1 MKLSL
6 TNRFRIN
13 FLAASFGAAALVV
26 QTEILRSVMAS
37 AAGGTLAVGA
47 ALGAWLCWIGIGAMA
62 GGWISSH
69 ARSPIKTAILVS
81 VLALPAGLFGIFYL
95 AGIRQL
101 AQVPAGEL
109 IPLADLFFHSA
120 LACGPFA
127 ILVGLSFPIFA
138 RIASQGQIASSSPA
152 AVFIGGLWAAEAA
165 GSFVSGVLFT
175 FILSGRTSPVFNTSV
190 FGALPLL
197 ASLFFKAERGKSLAL
212 ASGSIFFIGFLILSS
227 LPHLENKFFS
237 LHWSGLGSP
246 GEYISSVWT
255 RYRSILFVRLS
266 DQTTVFDN
274 GTPTVSFP
282 DHYNDAA
289 NIALLLSQHPY
300 LNNIL
305 VIGISSSG
313 LAQKLLS
320 CGLNLVTSI
329 HPDRALEKEI
339 RDHLPVE
346 LRSALQEGS
355 YRYIADDAR
364 AYLGRPRPAPT
375 SAGHGPAVWDMIL
388 LNLDGPSQMNASR
401 FYTPGFFRL
410 ARRALGPA
418 GGVLALRLPVGANF
432 MLPAQVDQ
440 AAAVWSSLKK
450 SFSHLSLAVS
460 QTHCYFFA
468 SESDSLLTSN
478 SQVLMER
485 IVPYEGKVPY
495 LTRYLLPLYYD
506 PARTVPLENTLEER
520 SQQLGSHTDSTPVAW
535 FHHLR
540 LWARMARQ
548 SAGDKEGPGLLE
560 GMLEIAG
567 KSDTRRLS
575 LLPAALLSLIL
586 AALWF
591 LQISKGNPEV
601 AIARAAVVTVG
612 AAGFAAMGA
621 IICLIYLCQIVFGAL
636 FYQVAM
642 ITATFMLTLAAGAW
656 WASNRAPAAS
666 SCIKAVS
673 FLAFMLSVA
682 VSIPGAGLYLL
693 EPIQSS
699 FGVWGPFLAQGIFYL
714 IVASVG
720 LFCGA
725 LFPWAAALHS
735 WALSTIKTGR
745 TAAALD
751 CADHLGAAAGAVIIG
766 VIAVPALGIVPVCSS
781 LALAMICVALF
792 WFAVSARAGC

>member
-6 TNRFRIN
+6 TNRFRVN

-47 ALGAWLCWIGIGAMA
+47 TLGAWLCWIGIGAVA

-69 ARSPIKTAILVS
+69 ARSLVKAAILVS
-81 VLALPAGLFGIFYL
+81 VMALPAGLFGIFYL

-101 AQVPAGEL
+101 TQVPAGEL
-109 IPLADLFFHSA
+109 IPLTDLFFHSA

-127 ILVGLSFPIFA
+127 VLVGFSFPIFA
-138 RIASQGQIASSSPA
+138 GIASRGQIASSSPA

-175 FILSGRTSPVFNTSV
+175 FILSGRTNPVFNTSV
-190 FGALPLL
+190 FSVLPLL
-197 ASLFFKAERGKSLAL
+197 ASLFLKAEKRKSFAL
-212 ASGSIFFIGFLILSS
+212 ATVSIFIILSLVLS
-227 LPHLENKFFS
+227 ALPRLENKFFT
-237 LHWSGLGSP
+237 LYWSGLGSP
-246 GEYISSVWT
+246 GEYLSGIWT
-255 RYRSILFVRLS
+255 RYRSLLFVRIS

-274 GTPTVSFP
+274 GMPTVCFP
-282 DHYNDAA
+282 DHYNDAT
-289 NIALLLSQHPY
+289 NTALLLSQHPR
-300 LNNIL
+300 LHSVL
-305 VIGISSSG
+305 VIGTSSYG
-313 LAQKLLS
+313 FAQKLLA

-329 HPDRALEKEI
+329 HPDRSLEKEI
-339 RDHLPVE
+339 LSQLPSE
-346 LRSALQEGS
+346 LLSPLQGGS

-364 AYLGRPRPAPT
+364 AYLGRPRPALS
-375 SAGHGPAVWDMIL
+375 SAGHGPAGWDMIL

-468 SESDSLLTSN
+468 SDSDSLLTSN

-485 IVPYEGKVPY
+485 IIPYEGKVPY

-506 PARTVPLENTLEER
+506 PARTVPLETTLEAR
-520 SQQLGSHTDSTPVAW
+520 SQQLGPHTDSTPVAW

-548 SAGDKEGPGLLE
+548 SAGDKEGPGFLE
-560 GMLEIAG
+560 GILEIAG
-567 KSDTRRLS
+567 KSGARRLP

-591 LQISKGNPEV
+591 VQISKGNPEV
-601 AIARAAVVTVG
+601 AIAWAAVVTVG
-612 AAGFAAMGA
+612 ATGFAAMGA
-621 IICLIYLCQIVFGAL
+621 IICLIYLCQIAFGAL

-642 ITATFMLTLAAGAW
+642 ITATFMLTLAVGSW
-656 WASNRAPAAS
+656 WASHRAPAAS

-693 EPIQSS
+693 EPVQIS

-714 IVASVG
+714 IVALVG

-735 WALSTIKTGR
+735 WALGTIKTGR

-751 CADHLGAAAGAVIIG
+751 CADHLGASAGAVTIG
-766 VIAVPALGIVPVCSS
+766 VIAVPALGIAPVCSG

>member
-6 TNRFRIN
+6 TNRFRVN

-47 ALGAWLCWIGIGAMA
+47 ALGAWLFWIGTGAMA
-62 GGWISSH
+62 GGWVSSH
-69 ARSPIKTAILVS
+69 ARSPLKVAVLVS

-101 AQVPAGEL
+101 TQVPAGEL
-109 IPLADLFFHSA
+109 IPLADLCFHSA

-127 ILVGLSFPIFA
+127 ALVGLSFPIFA
-138 RIASQGQIASSSPA
+138 SLACRGQIASPSPA

-165 GSFVSGVLFT
+165 GSFLSGVIFT
-175 FILSGRTSPVFNTSV
+175 FFLSGRTSPVFNTLV
-190 FGALPLL
+190 FSALPL
-197 ASLFFKAERGKSLAL
+197 AVSLFLKARKTRSLAL
-212 ASGSIFFIGFLILSS
+212 ASGSIFLLVFLIFSFM
-227 LPHLENKFFS
+227 PHLENRFF
-237 LHWSGLGSP
+237 LLQWRGLGSP
-246 GEYISSVWT
+246 GEYLSSSWT
-255 RYRSILFVRLS
+255 RYRSIILSRLS

-274 GTPTVSFP
+274 GIPTLSFP
-282 DHYNDAA
+282 DHYTDASST
-289 NIALLLSQHPY
+289 ALLLSQHS
-300 LNNIL
+300 LLQSVL
-305 VIGISSSG
+305 VIGSSSSG
-313 LAQKLLS
+313 LAQKLLAS
-320 CGLNLVTSI
+320 GVNHVTSI

-339 RDHLPVE
+339 TDHLPGD
-346 LRSALQEGS
+346 LRSALKQGG
-355 YRYIADDAR
+355 YHYIAEDAR
-364 AYLGRPRPAPT
+364 AYLGRPRPAHDG
-375 SAGHGPAVWDMIL
+375 AGPVPAGWDMIL
-388 LNLDGPSQMNASR
+388 LNMDGPSQMNASR

-418 GGVLALRLPVGANF
+418 GGVLALRLPSAANF
-432 MLPAQVDQ
+432 MLPAQMDQ
-440 AAAVWSSLKK
+440 AASVWSSLKQ

-468 SESDSLLTSN
+468 SESDTLLTDSLE
-478 SQVLMER
+478 VLTER
-485 IVPYEGKVPY
+485 IVPYEGRVPY

-506 PARTVPLENTLEER
+506 PERTAPLRSTLEAR

-560 GMLEIAG
+560 LMLEMAG
-567 KSDTRRLS
+567 KSGARQLP
-575 LLPAALLSLIL
+575 LLPAAVLSLIL

-591 LQISKGNPEV
+591 TRISKGSAEI

-612 AAGFAAMGA
+612 ATGFAAMGA
-621 IICLIYLCQIVFGAL
+621 TICLIYLFQIVFGAL
-636 FYQVAM
+636 FYQVAL
-642 ITATFMLTLAAGAW
+642 ITATFMLTLTAGSW
-656 WASNRAPAAS
+656 WASRRAPASGS
-666 SCIKAVS
+666 SIRAVS
-673 FLAFMLSVA
+673 FLAFMLSIA

-693 EPIQSS
+693 EPVQRS
-699 FGVWGPFLAQGIFYL
+699 FGAWGTVLAQGLFYL

-735 WALSTIKTGR
+735 WALGTIKTGR
-745 TAAALD
+745 TAATLD
-751 CADHLGAAAGAVIIG
+751 CADHLGASAGAVTIG
-766 VIAVPALGIVPVCSS
+766 VIAVPALGIAPVCSS
-781 LALAMICVALF
+781 LALAMICIALF
-792 WFAVSARAGC
+792 WFAVSARAGG

>member
-1 MKLSL
+1 MELSL
-6 TNRFRIN
+6 TNRFRVN

-37 AAGGTLAVGA
+37 AAGGTLSVGA
-47 ALGAWLCWIGIGAMA
+47 ALGAWLFWIGIGAMA
-62 GGWISSH
+62 GGRLSFRANSL
-69 ARSPIKTAILVS
+69 IKVAVLVS
-81 VLALPAGLFGIFYL
+81 VLALPAGLFSIFYL

-101 AQVPAGEL
+101 TQVPAGEL
-109 IPLADLFFHSA
+109 IPLADLCFHSA

-127 ILVGLSFPIFA
+127 VLVGLSFPIFA
-138 RIASQGQIASSSPA
+138 GIASRGQIATPSPA

-165 GSFVSGVLFT
+165 GSFVSGVIFT
-175 FILSGRTSPVFNTSV
+175 FFLSGKTSPVFNIMV
-190 FGALPLL
+190 FSALPLA
-197 ASLFFKAERGKSLAL
+197 ASLFLKAHKSKSLAL
-212 ASGSIFFIGFLILSS
+212 VSGSIFLIGFLILFFI
-227 LPHLENKFFS
+227 PHLEKRFF
-237 LHWSGLGSP
+237 LLQWNGLGSP

-255 RYRSILFVRLS
+255 RYRSIILTRIS

-274 GTPTVSFP
+274 GIPTISFP

-289 NIALLLSQHPY
+289 NTTLLLSQQPR
-300 LNNIL
+300 LQSVL
-305 VIGISSSG
+305 VIGTSSYG

-320 CGLNLVTSI
+320 AGVNHVTSI

-339 RDHLPVE
+339 LDHLPDE
-346 LRSALQEGS
+346 LRSALQGNG

-364 AYLGRPRPAPT
+364 AYLGRPRPAHN
-375 SAGHGPAVWDMIL
+375 SAGQEPAGWDMIL

-410 ARRALGPA
+410 ARRAFGPA
-418 GGVLALRLPVGANF
+418 GGVLALRLPSAANF

-440 AAAVWSSLKK
+440 AAAVWSSLKQ

-468 SESDSLLTSN
+468 SESDSLLTDSLE
-478 SQVLMER
+478 VLTER
-485 IVPYEGKVPY
+485 IVPYEGRVPY

-506 PARTVPLENTLEER
+506 PQRTVPLESTLEAR

-548 SAGDKEGPGLLE
+548 SSGDKDAPGLLE
-560 GMLEIAG
+560 LMLEMAG
-567 KSDTRRLS
+567 KSGARRLP
-575 LLPAALLSLIL
+575 LLPAAFLSLIL

-591 LQISKGNPEV
+591 IQIAKGNPEIAV
-601 AIARAAVVTVG
+601 ARAAVVTVG
-612 AAGFAAMGA
+612 VTGFAAMGA
-621 IICLIYLCQIVFGAL
+621 TTCLIYLCQIAFGAL
-636 FYQVAM
+636 FYQVAL
-642 ITATFMLTLAAGAW
+642 ITATFMLTLALGSW
-656 WASNRAPAAS
+656 WSSKRAPAS
-666 SCIKAVS
+666 SSSFRAVS
-673 FLAFMLSVA
+673 FLAFLLSIA

-693 EPIQSS
+693 EPVQGS
-699 FGVWGPFLAQGIFYL
+699 FGVWGAVLAQGLFYL

-725 LFPWAAALHS
+725 LFPWAAALHG
-735 WALSTIKTGR
+735 WALGTIKTGR

-751 CADHLGAAAGAVIIG
+751 CADHLGASVGALTIG
-766 VIAVPALGIVPVCSS
+766 VIAVPALGIAPVCSS
-781 LALAMICVALF
+781 LALAMICIALF